1 MQKSNQITSL
11 MHTRGSCIQEQWIH
25 FKHNDKEKTMDIN
38 ENSNVMGKSG
48 ILADG
53 RKVNVR
59 QVSSAGCPTLE
70 IRTCHK

>member
-1 MQKSNQITSL
+1 MQHRRRGYTLLNI
-11 MHTRGSCIQEQWIH
+11 MTR
-25 FKHNDKEKTMDIN
+25 KKTMDIKKN
-38 ENSNVMGKSG
+38 DVMGKSG

-70 IRTCHK
+70 IRPPPGTQDKKIKIRYPEPNN